1 MATELLRLGIGLVC
15 MLLAAIG
22 SMPLWQ
28 KAAMGFGDYRSSVTG
43 SREIVGRTWL
53 AFNFLNAIT
62 TILFILGRSS
72 TVAIVLTILF
82 AILNGAPIG
91 LAPAASEPSG

>member
-1 MATELLRLGIGLVC
+1 M
-15 MLLAAIG
+15 
-22 SMPLWQ
+22 
-28 KAAMGFGDYRSSVTG
+28 
-43 SREIVGRTWL
+43 GRTWL

-91 LAPAASEPSG
+91 PAPAAAEPSG